1 MAGFPAYRASPAC
14 LVCRASLACLAF
26 RDVFKAGASHF
37 GVADLERLA
46 LDTHKFESRYLDSL
60 VGPYPERR
68 DLYMERSPIHHI
80 EGLNSPTVFFHR
92 LRAILNSPRWSQLS
106 PSLAQQLREICDN
119 RLRSPETR
127 AS

>member
-1 MAGFPAYRASPAC
+1 MTDETAI
-14 LVCRASLACLAF
+14 LAF
-26 RDVFKAGASHF
+26 ATKWRHWDGGPDEDIFVEF
-37 GVADLERLA
+37 GV
-46 LDTHKFESRYLDSL
+46 
-60 VGPYPERR
+60 
-68 DLYMERSPIHHI
+68 
-80 EGLNSPTVFFHR
+80 SPTVFFHR